1 MRTRLLAASLA
12 ATVLAVA
19 TPSRA
24 EEPARKPLAPTPPA
38 QPAPA
43 TAPSQPAQAPQ
54 AAPRYRVTTAE
65 APRYSIAQGKG
76 SATLMLNPETGA
88 SAASL
93 NLLEFQPGAAVPEHV
108 HTGSVEIL
116 YCQEGEAEMTV
127 AGQTV
132 RVGKGDAV
140 YIPAGT
146 KHSAKII
153 STTPLRAVQIY
164 VGPGPEL
171 RFTTGPRLN
180 PSAPA
185 APAQTG
191 EQPGKR

>member
-12 ATVLAVA
+12 ASVLALA
-19 TPSRA
+19 APSRA
-24 EEPARKPLAPTPPA
+24 EEPARKPLAPTPSA
-38 QPAPA
+38 QPAPTTA
-43 TAPSQPAQAPQ
+43 TAQAPQ
-54 AAPRYRVTTAE
+54 AATPRYRVPTAE

-93 NLLEFQPGAAVPEHV
+93 TLLEFQPGAAVPEHV

-116 YCQEGEAEMTV
+116 YLQEGEAEMTV
-127 AGQTV
+127 AGQTL

-146 KHSAKII
+146 KHSAKIV
-153 STTPLRAVQIY
+153 STTPLRAVQMY

-171 RFTTGPRLN
+171 RFTTGTRLN
-180 PSAPA
+180 T
-185 APAQTG
+185 PAQTG
-191 EQPGKR
+191 EQAEKR